1 MMLFMNTEQRKGLIS
16 QIQQRYKFM
25 RNLLSEKDRRIW
37 AASESI
43 TIGRGGDTIVCEATG
58 ISRVTISKGK
68 RGINS
73 KGLSNS
79 VRVREAGGGRKR
91 LVDKDPNVIKDLDTM
106 IDPLTRGDPESPLR
120 WTCKST
126 YKLAEALQLKG
137 YEVSQKTVYSLL
149 QKMGYSMQSNRKKME
164 GKQNPDRDAQFHFIN
179 RKVKKFQK
187 NEQPVISVDA
197 KKKENIGPFK
207 NIGKEWEK
215 HGQPTPVSTYDFPI
229 KEKGKACP
237 YGVFDMTR
245 NEGWVNVG
253 ISRDT
258 SEFAV
263 ESIRRWWAEMGC
275 FRYPNA
281 TSLLITADGG
291 GSNGYRVRLWKREIQ
306 LFSNELGLTIQVCH
320 FPPGTSKWNKIEH
333 QMFSFMSK
341 NWRGRPL
348 DSLGTIVN
356 LISNTTTKSGL
367 RIGAEVDN
375 NEYEKGIKVS
385 DAEMNQLNIKRE
397 NFHGEW
403 NYKIMPQKRGGFL
416 S

>member
-1 MMLFMNTEQRKGLIS
+1 MMLFMNTEQRQGLIY

-149 QKMGYSMQSNRKKME
+149 QEMGYSMQSNRKKME

-187 NEQPVISVDA
+187 NEQP
-197 KKKENIGPFK
+197 GP
-207 NIGKEWEK
+207 
-215 HGQPTPVSTYDFPI
+215 STRYDCSP
-229 KEKGKACP
+229 
-237 YGVFDMTR
+237 
-245 NEGWVNVG
+245 
-253 ISRDT
+253 
-258 SEFAV
+258 
-263 ESIRRWWAEMGC
+263 
-275 FRYPNA
+275 
-281 TSLLITADGG
+281 
-291 GSNGYRVRLWKREIQ
+291 
-306 LFSNELGLTIQVCH
+306 
-320 FPPGTSKWNKIEH
+320 
-333 QMFSFMSK
+333 
-341 NWRGRPL
+341 
-348 DSLGTIVN
+348 
-356 LISNTTTKSGL
+356 SGL
-367 RIGAEVDN
+367 ASSLFRF
-375 NEYEKGIKVS
+375 S
-385 DAEMNQLNIKRE
+385 
-397 NFHGEW
+397 
-403 NYKIMPQKRGGFL
+403 
-416 S
+416 